1 MRRKEQ
7 GKRIWGVGDLSL
19 IKYNHSLV
27 LFAFE
32 FLGPQVCVLSGHPQS
47 TSSSLSGPNATGL
60 PSGVQADSRVPKGS
74 YDQNYP
80 HPRGLAQVSEI
91 LITFG
96 YSFEKTAKMKTVSIP
111 QVSKISQHSPDLL
124 KGNEIQCRYIREKS
138 LNTSPRC
145 RMPAWRGR
153 GGSAGDSKGGP

>member
-60 PSGVQADSRVPKGS
+60 PSGV
-74 YDQNYP
+74 
-80 HPRGLAQVSEI
+80 
-91 LITFG
+91 
-96 YSFEKTAKMKTVSIP
+96 
-111 QVSKISQHSPDLL
+111 
-124 KGNEIQCRYIREKS
+124 
-138 LNTSPRC
+138 
-145 RMPAWRGR
+145 
-153 GGSAGDSKGGP
+153 